1 MTSARVSG
9 RASTRFAADRMYST
23 SSAVAPG
30 SARSPEK
37 SVSGVPG
44 GADRVIGRIA
54 AGGVRQKEIFIR
66 IDVIEQRLLAAVEIH
81 PAHGHRHHV
90 GATGLE
96 RAGGF
101 LKRFVFA
108 GPNDQA
114 GTELPASNNE

>member
-1 MTSARVSG
+1 MHVRIQRGLVTNHFQLDPVGQSNLARQPG
-9 RASTRFAADRMYST
+9 R
-23 SSAVAPG
+23 
-30 SARSPEK
+30 
-37 SVSGVPG
+37 
-44 GADRVIGRIA
+44 ADRVIGGIA
-54 AGGVRQKEIFIR
+54 AGGVRQKKIFIR

-81 PAHGHRHHV
+81 PAHGHGHHV

-114 GTELPASNNE
+114 GTELPASDNE